1 MLARPLC
8 AFLSFCCCFWCL
20 AARLCPTLC
29 DPLDCN
35 LPGSSVHGLAQARI
49 LEWDLPAP
57 RFELASPA
65 LQADSLSLSHLGSPC
80 LIFQSLPVGWT
91 DKTFSSCIVSLTFS
105 SYLWR
110 KETYYNMS
118 FKMSE
123 NWMKGGEDKCFYPRP
138 SPGRFISLAKV
149 SLEEMRGWGNLSDAF
164 CITVR
169 MTFLCSRAIVGVCG
183 QAC

>member
-1 MLARPLC
+1 MVSLYGRAIGDLQKDFIDGKSKILTCEKSSYLEVTRGTRPHTPVLPSRSFPLRRPVPLC
-8 AFLSFCCCFWCL
+8 TFLSFCCCFCCL

-80 LIFQSLPVGWT
+80 L
-91 DKTFSSCIVSLTFS
+91 
-105 SYLWR
+105 
-110 KETYYNMS
+110 
-118 FKMSE
+118 
-123 NWMKGGEDKCFYPRP
+123 
-138 SPGRFISLAKV
+138 
-149 SLEEMRGWGNLSDAF
+149 AF
-164 CITVR
+164 
-169 MTFLCSRAIVGVCG
+169 
-183 QAC
+183 